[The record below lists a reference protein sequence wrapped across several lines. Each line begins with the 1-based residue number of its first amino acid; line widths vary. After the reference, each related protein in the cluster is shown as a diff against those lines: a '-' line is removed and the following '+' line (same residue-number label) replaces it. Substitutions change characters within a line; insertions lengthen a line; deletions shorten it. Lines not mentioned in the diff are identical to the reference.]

1 VLLAGD
7 LELQRSSCVFCI
19 LNGMWGPSP
28 DDAGPEMFPEVG
40 EWRDSEK
47 VLNFVGGKK
56 ESALEMQC

>member
-1 VLLAGD
+1 
-7 LELQRSSCVFCI
+7 
-19 LNGMWGPSP
+19 MWGPSP

-40 EWRDSEK
+40 EWRDNEK